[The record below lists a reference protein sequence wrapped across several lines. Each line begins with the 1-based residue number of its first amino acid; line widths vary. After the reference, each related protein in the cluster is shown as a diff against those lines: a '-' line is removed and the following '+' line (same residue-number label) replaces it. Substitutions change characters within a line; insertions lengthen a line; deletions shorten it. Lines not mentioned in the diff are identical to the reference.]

1 MNPGAARDAL
11 TLVAGVLTGMLSG
24 AFGVGGAVISTPAV
38 RALGASAFLAVGTTL
53 PSIFPS
59 AVTGSVRYTRERL
72 VDWSI
77 AGWTAPFGL
86 GAAVAGSVLS
96 HAVPGHGH
104 VLMVLTAGL
113 IAFTAGRMVRTPGT
127 SLRDAAEAR
136 MAAGPGAAESPVPE
150 PHPTL
155 LAAPSRR
162 RALIAVTG
170 ALAGALSGLLGVGG
184 GVVLVPAYMD
194 LLGVPIKT
202 AIATSLVC
210 VGMLAVP
217 STVSHALLGDID
229 WTFAAFLA
237 LGVVPGAWVGSS
249 LAARASDRRL
259 RLAVAVFLG
268 LVSIVYAAGE
278 IAALT

>member
-1 MNPGAARDAL
+1 
-11 TLVAGVLTGMLSG
+11 
-24 AFGVGGAVISTPAV
+24 
-38 RALGASAFLAVGTTL
+38 
-53 PSIFPS
+53 
-59 AVTGSVRYTRERL
+59 
-72 VDWSI
+72 
-77 AGWTAPFGL
+77 
-86 GAAVAGSVLS
+86 
-96 HAVPGHGH
+96 
-104 VLMVLTAGL
+104 
-113 IAFTAGRMVRTPGT
+113 
-127 SLRDAAEAR
+127 

-259 RLAVAVFLG
+259 RPADRATARSPACRG
-268 LVSIVYAAGE
+268 THGAAGPRRS
-278 IAALT
+278 A